1 MTSYSLGITLLLS
14 YISSPFCFIL
24 RQGLAQPRVIWDS
37 LHSQGDLEL
46 LTLVLRVQENIY
58 LLTYLF
64 AVLVTKPKP

>member
-37 LHSQGDLEL
+37 HSQGDLEL

-64 AVLVTKPKP
+64 AVLVTA